1 MSALIV
7 LSQIVFIGLNYQESL
22 SLLEK
27 ETEEWAQQ
35 TENIFNIALENKGN
49 SMQMLATLIAG
60 VPQVASLFEKGKN
73 AVISEGGGP
82 GKERASFFRKELFVL
97 VNPSWKDMTDRYDVR
112 QLQFHLGPGSTSFL
126 RVHRP
131 EKYGDYMDDVRY
143 TVVDANQNDIS
154 TKGFETGR
162 VYSGIRGVVPIYYK
176 SNPDGK
182 KVSVGALEAG
192 TSFSFLLS
200 ELQKNIDSDFAI
212 LLHQDHIYKNMW
224 PDFIKEQFPSAL
236 KVEDFFIEAT
246 TGSQTNEFLKRKEL
260 ASLLVKQKDAILI
273 QQPDAIQV
281 CTFPLRDYRGSKD
294 SSLPAC
300 GKVIVWKNATKKVA
314 VFNRSLKNN
323 IFYAVLALL
332 LVEIVLYSTWQ
343 FSRKKLQKTIDKK
356 TQELSVANEKLE
368 KLASL
373 DGLTQLA
380 NRRSFDQHMDLTWKL
395 NARNKTQLAIILC
408 DIDYFKL
415 FNDTYGH
422 PKGDECLK
430 KVAMAIQR
438 SIKRPTDFVAR
449 YGGEEFVV
457 VLSNTNLEG
466 AVTVAKNIRNNVKNL
481 KINHSASEISKYV
494 SLSFGVSAAVP
505 ISSGDKEIL
514 IVKADEALYKAKQKG
529 RNQIFFSDRKR
540 SNQRV

>member
-73 AVISEGGGP
+73 AVIYEGGGP
-82 GKERASFFRKELFVL
+82 GKERASFFRKELFAL
-97 VNPSWKDMTDRYDVR
+97 VNPSWKDMTAIYDVR

-200 ELQKNIDSDFAI
+200 ELQKNIGSDFAI

-380 NRRSFDQHMDLTWKL
+380 NRRSFDQHMDLAWKL

-466 AVTVAKNIRNNVKNL
+466 AVTVAENIRNNVKNL
-481 KINHSASEISKYV
+481 KINHSASGISKYV

-529 RNQIFFSDRKR
+529 RDQIFFSDRKR

>member
-7 LSQIVFIGLNYQESL
+7 LSQIVFIGLNYQASL
-22 SLLEK
+22 TLLEK
-27 ETEEWAQQ
+27 ETQEWAQQ
-35 TENIFNIALENKGN
+35 TENSFKIALENKGS

-60 VPQVASLFEKGKN
+60 VPQVTSLFKEGKD
-73 AVISEGGGP
+73 AVLFEGGGP
-82 GKERASFFRKELFVL
+82 GKERASFFRKKLFAL
-97 VNPSWKDMTDRYDVR
+97 VSPSWKDMTAIYDVR

-131 EKYGDYMDDVRY
+131 EKYGDDMDDVRY
-143 TVVDANQNDIS
+143 TVVDANQSDIS

-162 VYSGIRGVVPIYYK
+162 VYSGIRGVVPIYWK
-176 SNPDGK
+176 SNPDRN
-182 KVSVGALEAG
+182 KVSIGALEAG

-212 LLHQDHIYKNMW
+212 LLHKDHIYKNMW
-224 PDFIKEQFPSAL
+224 PDFIKEHFPSAL

-246 TGSQTNEFLKRKEL
+246 TGSQTNEFVKRKEL
-260 ASLLVKQKDAILI
+260 ASLLMEQRGAILI

-294 SSLPAC
+294 SSLPDC

-314 VFNRSLKNN
+314 VFNQSFKNN
-323 IFYAVLALL
+323 VFYAVLALL
-332 LVEIVLYSTWQ
+332 VVEIVLYSTWQ
-343 FSRKKLQKTIDKK
+343 YSRKKLQKTIDNK

-373 DGLTQLA
+373 DGLTQIA
-380 NRRSFDQHMDLTWKL
+380 NRRSFDQHMDQAWRL
-395 NARNKTQLAIILC
+395 NARNKTPLAIIMC
-408 DIDYFKL
+408 DIDHFKR

-430 KVAMAIQR
+430 NVAMAMQR
-438 SIKRPTDFVAR
+438 KMKRPTDFVAR

-466 AVTVAKNIRNNVKNL
+466 AVTVAENIRNNIKRL
-481 KINHSASEISKYV
+481 RINHSASDISKYV
-494 SLSFGVSAAVP
+494 SLSFGVAATVP
-505 ISSGDKEIL
+505 ISSGDKEKL
-514 IVKADEALYKAKQKG
+514 IAKADEALYKAKQKG
-529 RNQIFFSDRKR
+529 RDQIFFFDEIQKASGA
-540 SNQRV
+540 